1 MSKSKSLKPPKSN
14 GGNQQYAALPFRITE
29 KGIEV
34 LLLTSRGTGRWI
46 IPKGWP
52 IRKLSPA
59 EAAAREAY
67 EEAGLEGII
76 QPSGPVGRYRY
87 AKSTAPG
94 GLEIEVA
101 VFLLRVD
108 RQLDHWPEQAERE
121 TRWFSP
127 EDAATLVAEPEL
139 AVLLLGL
146 SALAVS

>member
-1 MSKSKSLKPPKSN
+1 M
-14 GGNQQYAALPFRITE
+14 TE
-29 KGIEV
+29 SGIEV

-67 EEAGLEGII
+67 EEAGLVGTI
-76 QPSGPVGRYRY
+76 QPSGPVGRYPY
-87 AKSTAPG
+87 AKSSVPG
-94 GLEIEVA
+94 GLAIEVA

-121 TRWFSP
+121 TRWFTP
-127 EDAATLVAEPEL
+127 EDAAQLVAEPEL
-139 AVLLLGL
+139 AALLLGL
-146 SALAVS
+146 SELAVS